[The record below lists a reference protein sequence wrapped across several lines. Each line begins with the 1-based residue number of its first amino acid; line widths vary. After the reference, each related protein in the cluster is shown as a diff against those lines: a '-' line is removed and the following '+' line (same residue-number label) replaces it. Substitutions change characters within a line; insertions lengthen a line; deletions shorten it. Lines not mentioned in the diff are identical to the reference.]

1 MAGGLAVLELPPSD
15 LHRALLVADGAELAA
30 AGAGLGLPEA
40 PGLLGGG
47 LLQGAGRQATGGGD
61 GDLFH
66 GGEIDLEARAIVA
79 EGVADDDFASLVGQ
93 VVDLLEILGGEL
105 TGGHGLNLLAVRA
118 TRGGGVGPG
127 CCTPLALPCKAVLA
141 LRAPLTP
148 LPTLPPPQGLL

>member
-30 AGAGLGLPEA
+30 AGAGQGLPEA

-61 GDLFH
+61 GDLLH

-79 EGVADDDFASLVGQ
+79 EGVADDDFAPLVRQ
-93 VVDLLEILGGEL
+93 VVDLLEVLGGKF
-105 TGGHGLNLLAVRA
+105 A
-118 TRGGGVGPG
+118 
-127 CCTPLALPCKAVLA
+127 
-141 LRAPLTP
+141 
-148 LPTLPPPQGLL
+148 

>member
-1 MAGGLAVLELPPSD
+1 MAGGLAVLELPPAD

-79 EGVADDDFASLVGQ
+79 EGVADDDFAPLVGQ

-118 TRGGGVGPG
+118 TRGEEWGPVVVHPWR
-127 CCTPLALPCKAVLA
+127 CLAKRFLHSPG
-141 LRAPLTP
+141 RPD
-148 LPTLPPPQGLL
+148 PQG